1 MRFLALLFSMY
12 ILLLTSL
19 SCAEMK
25 EKDHAQNVPVSQRSS
40 NHDNCS
46 ECSPFCTC
54 NCCATPMVCQM
65 DLVVFKVSILVRKHE
80 TNYPTLF
87 VTQRSGDIWQPP
99 QLS

>member
-1 MRFLALLFSMY
+1 MRLLALLFSMY

-19 SCAEMK
+19 PCAEMK
-25 EKDHAQNVPVSQRSS
+25 EVDRAQLAPVSQSS
-40 NHDNCS
+40 TSHNDCS

-65 DLVVFKVSILVRKHE
+65 DLVIFQVSTIVRKQE
-80 TNYPTLF
+80 TTYPKLS